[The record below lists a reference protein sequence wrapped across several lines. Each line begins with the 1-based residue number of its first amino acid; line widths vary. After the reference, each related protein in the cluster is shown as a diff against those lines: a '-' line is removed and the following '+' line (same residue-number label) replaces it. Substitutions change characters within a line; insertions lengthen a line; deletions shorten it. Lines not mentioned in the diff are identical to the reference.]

1 MEELQ
6 LMWGWQPALYLF
18 LGGVG
23 AGAFLAAGILVF
35 MDRERHRTIAGA
47 SMWAAIACLGVGL
60 LLLLSEL
67 TNPLRGLLL
76 WQSFSNHTSWM
87 AFGAWAALL
96 ALVFFAASA
105 LVVTRKTEALIVRVW
120 PAFAEREHAV
130 VTACVSAGMV
140 LAAYVAVYT
149 GMLLMA
155 VPGVPLWNTLL
166 LPCLFAVS
174 ACDTGVA
181 LVEVMAVVLAK
192 RERLGRTAQRFLK
205 KAVVALVLLE
215 GVVLA
220 LFAQVMLSGNVVDA
234 TSLGS
239 TAATAAASVQLLVA
253 GPLAPYFWG
262 LLVGC
267 GLVLPL
273 AASLCCLVVGRKAKG
288 ETTAATGATGA
299 SAAMAA
305 GLHAVMVAGA
315 AGALIGGCTLRF
327 LVLLAGV
334 HADLV
339 ADTLAQLW

>member
-1 MEELQ
+1 M
-6 LMWGWQPALYLF
+6 
-18 LGGVG
+18 
-23 AGAFLAAGILVF
+23 
-35 MDRERHRTIAGA
+35 
-47 SMWAAIACLGVGL
+47 
-60 LLLLSEL
+60 
-67 TNPLRGLLL
+67 
-76 WQSFSNHTSWM
+76 
-87 AFGAWAALL
+87 
-96 ALVFFAASA
+96 
-105 LVVTRKTEALIVRVW
+105 
-120 PAFAEREHAV
+120 
-130 VTACVSAGMV
+130 
-140 LAAYVAVYT
+140 
-149 GMLLMA
+149 
-155 VPGVPLWNTLL
+155 
-166 LPCLFAVS
+166 S

-181 LVEVMAVVLAK
+181 LVEVLAVVLAK
-192 RERLGRTAQRFLK
+192 RERLGRAAQRFLE

-239 TAATAAASVQLLVA
+239 TAATASASMQLLVA
-253 GPLAPYFWG
+253 GPLVPYFWG

-273 AASLCCLVVGRKAKG
+273 AASLCCLMVGRKAKD
-288 ETTAATGATGA
+288 ETTAATDATGATG
-299 SAAMAA
+299 A